1 MQVPSERRTLP
12 SELPGPL
19 RRRTFQKRSAQSPR
33 EETLQTSCSLP
44 ETPIFARGCDIPRTP
59 HRRAPDI
66 PGMARTAPRPGGLAT
81 GGYRRV
87 GTGPLPGHA
96 TGVALGSGGLSQALV
111 GAELL
116 RLAGGPGRGWY
127 PRHRQQPR
135 PASIEHLDRLAPGHS
150 PGHST
155 PSPWESRDSRKPLTL
170 PPNLSPKFFHRS
182 PREALRRVTSLLIR
196 KGKPHNLII

>member
-1 MQVPSERRTLP
+1 VH
-12 SELPGPL
+12 
-19 RRRTFQKRSAQSPR
+19 
-33 EETLQTSCSLP
+33 C
-44 ETPIFARGCDIPRTP
+44 
-59 HRRAPDI
+59 
-66 PGMARTAPRPGGLAT
+66 
-81 GGYRRV
+81 
-87 GTGPLPGHA
+87 
-96 TGVALGSGGLSQALV
+96 TGVALGSGGLSQALA

-127 PRHRQQPR
+127 PRHRQHR

-150 PGHST
+150 PGHNT

-196 KGKPHNLII
+196 KGVMRCSVRWSCWTECCRSSTTWRAATEVKETGPGHGVQSLRVMCQAPLKTRVRHWVAISRRTTAI